1 MLLRTMTI
9 GLFGAALGAFGHSQ
23 AAEQVATVE
32 IVVPGSVI
40 QAIEGIDIGPD
51 GMIYGTSIHA
61 QEVYRIDPDT
71 GFVTIAIASP
81 YGESDDVAVGPIGSP
96 VEGVLAWTAQHTGE
110 IRIQRPGGMPE
121 VVLSNAPRV
130 NPIAFN
136 AEGRLFTSQ
145 SGAGE
150 NELWEIDIIGNTPP
164 RVVAK
169 NKGRLNGFGF
179 GPDGRLYAPHFGT
192 NELFAI
198 NVDTGEHTVIA
209 KDVGSTAAT
218 KTDANG
224 DVWNVDYTTG
234 DLWFTDIE
242 TGKSEIVKNFPEPLD
257 NLVIDKNGVIY
268 LADLAISGITA
279 FDPKTGKSW
288 EVTAG
293 SFTVPLG
300 MAMTTFDDEEAILI
314 ADPFGYRFLDPKTAE
329 MTREPEMWSAG
340 GSSSVAANEE
350 FLFTTY
356 TNYNAVR
363 KIDRETN
370 EVVFMTTD
378 IQTPRGIVLTSAGD
392 AIIADT
398 STGRLVRL
406 VGEDIQELATGLDD
420 PVALLLESDSS
431 VLVSEIGSGTI
442 SRVDVLSGK
451 RTELVSGL
459 VNPLGLAL
467 LNDGRVVV
475 VEPKGTVT
483 AIDLLTDERTVLARG
498 LPVSLDHHDLP
509 ANTPLGI
516 AVDRS
521 GAIFVSCGDDNSV
534 VKITL
539 NDG

>member
-1 MLLRTMTI
+1 MLITRPVIFGSRT
-9 GLFGAALGAFGHSQ
+9 LK
-23 AAEQVATVE
+23 
-32 IVVPGSVI
+32 
-40 QAIEGIDIGPD
+40 
-51 GMIYGTSIHA
+51 
-61 QEVYRIDPDT
+61 
-71 GFVTIAIASP
+71 
-81 YGESDDVAVGPIGSP
+81 
-96 VEGVLAWTAQHTGE
+96 
-110 IRIQRPGGMPE
+110 PE
-121 VVLSNAPRV
+121 NQKSSKIFLS
-130 NPIAFN
+130 
-136 AEGRLFTSQ
+136 
-145 SGAGE
+145 
-150 NELWEIDIIGNTPP
+150 
-164 RVVAK
+164 
-169 NKGRLNGFGF
+169 
-179 GPDGRLYAPHFGT
+179 
-192 NELFAI
+192 
-198 NVDTGEHTVIA
+198 
-209 KDVGSTAAT
+209 
-218 KTDANG
+218 
-224 DVWNVDYTTG
+224 
-234 DLWFTDIE
+234 
-242 TGKSEIVKNFPEPLD
+242 PLD

-378 IQTPRGIVLTSAGD
+378 IQSPRGIVLTSAGD

-406 VGEDIQELATGLDD
+406 VGEDIQELATGLEE

-475 VEPKGTVT
+475 VEPKGDCHCHRF
-483 AIDLLTDERTVLARG
+483 IDR
-498 LPVSLDHHDLP
+498 
-509 ANTPLGI
+509 
-516 AVDRS
+516 
-521 GAIFVSCGDDNSV
+521 
-534 VKITL
+534 
-539 NDG
+539 